1 MIERDKKTQKT
12 TEQGMNYTHCYAQF
26 VHFFK
31 NVCMHLGI
39 HDWKIEFNGDNYC
52 WMHKKTITIDT
63 EYDGDVRQI
72 ILHEI
77 AHIGT
82 CRFSN
87 QKHTPAYWKYLEYL
101 TRKFLKK
108 GLDKHQI
115 EHRKWMGEGIY
126 NLCYEN

>member
-52 WMHKKTITIDT
+52 WMHKKTITINR
-63 EYDGDVRQI
+63 DGASAYEVW
-72 ILHEI
+72 
-77 AHIGT
+77 GT
-82 CRFSN
+82 YRDWE
-87 QKHTPAYWKYLEYL
+87 TD
-101 TRKFLKK
+101 RKSVV
-108 GLDKHQI
+108 
-115 EHRKWMGEGIY
+115 
-126 NLCYEN
+126 

>member
-1 MIERDKKTQKT
+1 MNKSTKHINT

-31 NVCMHLGI
+31 NVCMHLRI
-39 HDWKIEFNGDNYC
+39 HGWKIEFNGDNYC
-52 WMHKKTITIDT
+52 WKHKKTITIDPD
-63 EYDGDVRQI
+63 YDGDVRQI

-77 AHIGT
+77 AHINT

-87 QKHTPAYWKYLEYL
+87 QKHTPAYWKHLEYL

-108 GLDKHQI
+108 GLDKHQLK
-115 EHRKWMGEGIY
+115 HKKYMGDGIY
-126 NLCYEN
+126 SLCYEN